1 MHGQEAYVDKEV
13 KFKTANYYAAHAAS
27 HAAHTD
33 TLQSLGPH
41 LLNLAIFDLDC
52 FVVRYVSTPPF
63 MGEIEIRKY
72 TTCALIVAIHN
83 SFVTDYGTKTSSL
96 MLCDFARFAVGRTRL
111 QTCNLYTNSRRA
123 HSRNDLQTH
132 H

>member
-41 LLNLAIFDLDC
+41 LLKLERLLQSSILIALLLDT
-52 FVVRYVSTPPF
+52 FQRHHSWERSRSDSVV
-63 MGEIEIRKY
+63 G
-72 TTCALIVAIHN
+72 TTVQ
-83 SFVTDYGTKTSSL
+83 D
-96 MLCDFARFAVGRTRL
+96 
-111 QTCNLYTNSRRA
+111 
-123 HSRNDLQTH
+123 
-132 H
+132 